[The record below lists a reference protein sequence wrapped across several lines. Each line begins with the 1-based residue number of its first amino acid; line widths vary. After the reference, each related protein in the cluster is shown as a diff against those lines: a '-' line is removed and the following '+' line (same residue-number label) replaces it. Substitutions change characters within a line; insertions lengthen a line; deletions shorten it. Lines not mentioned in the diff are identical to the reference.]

1 MNIPWIPMI
10 IWLQS
15 IEIHWPHPSSK
26 AQVRS
31 TAELLVAVRGLHRHP
46 VADAEV
52 ERPGAETLLEAEGF
66 RGRGWKITDGK
77 IAGKIHQVAMIRQV
91 SS

>member
-52 ERPGAETLLEAEGF
+52 ERPGTETLLEAEGF
-66 RGRGWKITDGK
+66 PGAWLEKHRWENRWENPP
-77 IAGKIHQVAMIRQV
+77 
-91 SS
+91 SSHDSPGF